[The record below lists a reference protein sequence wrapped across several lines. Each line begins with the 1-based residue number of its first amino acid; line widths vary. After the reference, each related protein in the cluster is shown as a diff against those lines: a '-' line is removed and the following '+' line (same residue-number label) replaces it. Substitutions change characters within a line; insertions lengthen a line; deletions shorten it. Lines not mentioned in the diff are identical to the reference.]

1 MNRTRALT
9 RRHAATACLCST
21 IAWPRLRAQPATR
34 PDARWYRAA
43 DAMRQ
48 LALSWGDQPYGA
60 VLVVDGAIVG
70 EGPSRVVKHRDAT
83 AHAERE
89 AIRDA
94 QRKLGRQKLEGS
106 VLVSTSRPCGACED
120 AAAEAGVARMW
131 FGADLDDAGAPR
143 RMPR

>member
-1 MNRTRALT
+1 MNPTRALT
-9 RRHAATACLCST
+9 RRHATAACLCGA
-21 IAWPRLRAQPATR
+21 IVWLPLCAQPATR
-34 PDARWYRAA
+34 PDARWYEAA
-43 DAMRQ
+43 EGMRR

-60 VLVVDGAIVG
+60 VLVVDGTIVG
-70 EGPSRVVKHRDAT
+70 EGPSRVVKQRDAT

-94 QRKLGRQKLEGS
+94 QRKVGRQKIEGS
-106 VLVSTSRPCGACED
+106 VLVSTSRPCSACED

-131 FGADLDDAGAPR
+131 FGPDLSDAGAPR